1 MSETLLTATGAK
13 AGDTAPL
20 PVAAPLAGAASP
32 AATLAATR
40 PPQLPDK
47 FWDERTG
54 QVRLDQLIKSY
65 LDLERRLGAG
75 EAAVPPRVVPDSYD
89 IRVRDDLFLVDPD
102 VNRRLR
108 DAGFSSDQAQLV
120 YDLACDHLLP
130 MINELAALFEAENQ
144 IERLQQ
150 HFGGKE
156 RWREIARQID
166 AWGRAHLPR
175 RVFEALAT
183 TYEGI
188 VTLHRMMSEGDE
200 PGLLRDVSGVSA
212 VPTEAE
218 LKSMM
223 RDPRYWRDQDPA
235 YVARIREG
243 FRRLYGDQG

>member
-1 MSETLLTATGAK
+1 MSETLLTATSSQ
-13 AGDTAPL
+13 AGDPALPSSPL
-20 PVAAPLAGAASP
+20 P
-32 AATLAATR
+32 AATATKR

-47 FWDERTG
+47 FWDDRAG
-54 QVRLDQLIKSY
+54 QIRLEALIKSY
-65 LDLERRLGAG
+65 LDLERKLGTPMLN
-75 EAAVPPRVVPDSYD
+75 PPMPQVPDQYD
-89 IRVRDDLFLVDPD
+89 IRVRDDLFVADPD

-108 DAGFSSDQAQLV
+108 EAGFSGEQAQLV

-150 HFGGKE
+150 HFGGKD

-183 TYEGI
+183 TFEGV
-188 VTLHRMMSEGDE
+188 VTLHRMMTDGDE
-200 PGLLRDVSGVSA
+200 PGLLRDGGSVSA

-218 LKSMM
+218 LKTMM

-235 YVARIREG
+235 HVAKVREG
-243 FRRLYGDQG
+243 FRRLYGERS